1 MLHLL
6 KKGELFASA
15 GGGASGGK
23 FLNMKNGAEQS
34 VAAGFLFKPT
44 LEAQTGFFHR
54 HFRDSGMRSA
64 FDNREPFAKIQELS
78 QQAKWNGSEQRMFE
92 QAHSD
97 FAALG
102 EPALMIR
109 SNTTQNDKTGNGTYS
124 SKSIISTPE
133 NIAEAAKEIAL
144 SFFTDKA
151 RMVREIAGITC
162 DEFALMLQPVIW
174 DRSGRY
180 GHFEMVN
187 GSYKMIYD
195 TQIYAPRLSGTARTV
210 TPYGDPRIGLVM
222 GLAFNYMTSPEYG
235 VSIGYP
241 DRNKTLGDL
250 HDAHYFGGMEDFK
263 TATMKME
270 AGLYGLSKFE
280 GYKGINYG
288 ESVFG
293 NNFRVMDSQGEVL
306 DVQAAFSQSWR
317 DTDEWTASR
326 LFEIMLAL
334 KEMRKKEQSIEFA
347 MVRDGK
353 GNPLYYQTQRTDYDV
368 PFFNVNEGVD
378 AGLVIGKNGIVMGA
392 GERKIRHV
400 ARISNLPD
408 WQGLRYATEKYPG
421 IAVSLSNEAFQKDEG
436 KRSGFNLNVE
446 ALRNASAIMMDFADP
461 RTMEFFEAHVGGM
474 LSLMNLT
481 LVAFEGM
488 DWSRL
493 AKNSR
498 LAEATDRGIK
508 IYGTDATL
516 QASELGQK
524 AVLFLNKEAKA

>member
-6 KKGELFASA
+6 KKGGLFASA
-15 GGGASGGK
+15 GGGVSGGK

-44 LEAQTGFFHR
+44 LEVQTGFFHR
-54 HFRDSGMRSA
+54 HFLDSGMRSA
-64 FDNREPFAKIQELS
+64 FENREPFDKIKELS
-78 QQAKWNGSEQRMFE
+78 QKAKWNGSEQRMFE
-92 QAHSD
+92 QAHRD

-109 SNTTQNDKTGNGTYS
+109 SNTTLNDKTGNGAYS

-133 NIAEAAKEIAL
+133 NIANAAKEIAL

-151 RMVREIAGITC
+151 RMVREAAGIAN
-162 DEFALMLQPVIW
+162 DEFAIMLQPVIW
-174 DRSGRY
+174 DRSGQY

-187 GSYKMIYD
+187 GSYEMIYD
-195 TQIYAPRLSGTARTV
+195 TQIYAPRLSGTARTI
-210 TPYGDPRIGLVM
+210 TPYGDPRIGLVR
-222 GLAFNYMTSPEYG
+222 GLAFNYMTSPECG

-250 HDAHYFGGMEDFK
+250 HDAHYFGGMDDFK

-270 AGLYGLSKFE
+270 SGLYGLSKFG
-280 GYKGINYG
+280 GYKGIDYG

-293 NNFRVMDSQGEVL
+293 KNFLVMGRQGEIV
-306 DVQAAFSQSWR
+306 DVQAAFSQGWR
-317 DTDEWTASR
+317 EIDEWTASC

-334 KEMRKKEQSIEFA
+334 KGMRKSEQSIEFA
-347 MVRDGK
+347 MVRDEK
-353 GNPLYYQTQRTDYDV
+353 GNPLYYQTQRTDCDV
-368 PFFNVNEGVD
+368 PFFRVDEGVD
-378 AGLVIGKNGIVMGA
+378 ARLVIGKNGIVMGA
-392 GERKIRHV
+392 GERKIRDV
-400 ARISNLPD
+400 ARISRLQD
-408 WQGLRYATEKYPG
+408 WHDLRHATEKYPG
-421 IAVSLSNEAFQKDEG
+421 IAVSLSNDAFQKEDG
-436 KRSGFNLNVE
+436 KRSGFVLNVE

-481 LVAFEGM
+481 LVAFEDM
-488 DWSRL
+488 DFGRL

-498 LAEATDRGIK
+498 LVEDMEYGIK
-508 IYGTDATL
+508 IYKTDATL
-516 QASELGQK
+516 QASEKGQK
-524 AVLFLNKEAKA
+524 AVLYLNKEAKA